1 MNPNLDR
8 AQREALQRL
17 IESLERK
24 DPEDPSP
31 ATTRELVRLLRVCRD
46 DGPEGMMHAV
56 VCQIDAAIGA
66 LQSLGAKPSVAA
78 KTILTI
84 VVARTQEW
92 VGLDGIVKASDDAR
106 AQLDELM
113 KGSHK

>member
-1 MNPNLDR
+1 MNPYLDR
-8 AQREALQRL
+8 AQREALQAL
-17 IESLERK
+17 VASLERK
-24 DPEDPSP
+24 DPDDPSP
-31 ATTRELVRLLRVCRD
+31 ATTKELVRLLRVCRD

-84 VVARTQEW
+84 AVARTQEW

-113 KGSHK
+113 KGARK